1 VRERVIF
8 IAKKIE
14 SKSGA
19 DRISLSEANNIM
31 KFSFSACFLAFVA
44 TNLSAQNPVPDPP
57 PIQVMVLG
65 TYHFGNPGLD
75 LHNMKVDN
83 VLTPAKRAELADVA
97 ARLAKFNPTKIAIEA
112 LSDRADFGTKKFADF
127 KPEELATNPDERVQI
142 AYRLAQQLDQKIVYG
157 IDEQSKTI
165 DYFPFDKVDAYT
177 KAHRQT
183 AALARLQENV
193 GQMMKQM
200 EAAQKT
206 TPIRIM
212 LADQNEPAR
221 ILANQQVFYYGL
233 LAFGDQKEQPG
244 AELNAGWYQRNAK
257 IFAKLAQIARPGDR
271 VLVAFGAG
279 HAFWLRH
286 LVQNTPGF
294 ELVEP
299 NVYLR

>member
-1 VRERVIF
+1 
-8 IAKKIE
+8 
-14 SKSGA
+14 
-19 DRISLSEANNIM
+19 
-31 KFSFSACFLAFVA
+31 
-44 TNLSAQNPVPDPP
+44 
-57 PIQVMVLG
+57 MVLG

-75 LHNMKVDN
+75 LHNMKVDT
-83 VLTPAKRAELADVA
+83 VLTPAKQAELADVA

-165 DYFPFDKVDAYT
+165 DYFPFDKVDAYA
-177 KAHRQT
+177 KAHGQT

-193 GQMMKQM
+193 EQMMKQM

-221 ILANQQVFYYGL
+221 IQANQQVFYYGL
-233 LAFGDQKEQPG
+233 LAFGNQKEQPG

-257 IFAKLAQIARPGDR
+257 IFAKLTQIARPGDR

-286 LVQNTPGF
+286 FVQNTPGF